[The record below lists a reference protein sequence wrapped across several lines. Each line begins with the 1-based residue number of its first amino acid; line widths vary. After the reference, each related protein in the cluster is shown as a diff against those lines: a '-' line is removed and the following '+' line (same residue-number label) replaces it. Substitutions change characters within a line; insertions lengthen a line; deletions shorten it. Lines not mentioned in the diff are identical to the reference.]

1 MRVVINTVYS
11 LLEVV
16 KLMEIDAPLPKENE
30 VIIKVHVATVNRTDC
45 GFRSAEYFISRFFS
59 GLTRNYQSQINN
71 MNQNNIVKFIVCI
84 LLPLAMGSLSG
95 FLSISS
101 MMDWYPSLNK
111 PFFNPPNSIFGPV
124 WTILYFLMGIS
135 IYMIWINKTNS
146 NKIFAVMIFIIQMIL
161 NFLWSLIFF
170 FLRRPDFALVD
181 ILLLFISIYIMI
193 QAFKKI
199 NVFAAYLQI
208 PYLVW
213 VGFASILNFSIWI
226 MN

>member
-1 MRVVINTVYS
+1 
-11 LLEVV
+11 
-16 KLMEIDAPLPKENE
+16 
-30 VIIKVHVATVNRTDC
+30 
-45 GFRSAEYFISRFFS
+45 
-59 GLTRNYQSQINN
+59 
-71 MNQNNIVKFIVCI
+71 
-84 LLPLAMGSLSG
+84 MGSLSG
-95 FLSISS
+95 LLSISS

-124 WTILYFLMGIS
+124 WTILYLLMGIS
-135 IYMIWINKTNS
+135 IYMIWVNKTNT
-146 NKIFAVMIFIIQMIL
+146 NKIFAVIIFIIQMIL

-170 FLRRPDFALVD
+170 FLRRPDLALVD
-181 ILLLFISIYIMI
+181 ILLLFVSIYLMI

-213 VGFASILNFSIWI
+213 VGFASILNFSICI

>member
-1 MRVVINTVYS
+1 
-11 LLEVV
+11 
-16 KLMEIDAPLPKENE
+16 
-30 VIIKVHVATVNRTDC
+30 
-45 GFRSAEYFISRFFS
+45 
-59 GLTRNYQSQINN
+59 

-95 FLSISS
+95 LLSISS

-124 WTILYFLMGIS
+124 WTILYLLMGIS
-135 IYMIWINKTNS
+135 IYMIWVNKTNT
-146 NKIFAVMIFIIQMIL
+146 NKIFAVIIFIIQMIL

-170 FLRRPDFALVD
+170 FLRRPDLALVD
-181 ILLLFISIYIMI
+181 ILLLFVSIYIMI